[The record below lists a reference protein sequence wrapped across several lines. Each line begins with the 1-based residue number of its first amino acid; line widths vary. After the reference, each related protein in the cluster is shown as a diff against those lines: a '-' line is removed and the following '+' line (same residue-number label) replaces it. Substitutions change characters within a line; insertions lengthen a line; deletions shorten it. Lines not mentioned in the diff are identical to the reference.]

1 MSSRVS
7 DGDPPPGATATPPAG
22 SPAPG
27 SPRLLARSAPPPAPP
42 LIGLATSPPLD
53 ASFVV
58 EPSFDW
64 EAGAPP
70 SPALG
75 LASSSGEEAGV
86 PPASAPPAPPPAGL
100 PPCGAPL
107 SPDAPRPLLR
117 SVVVGDLGSLFGT
130 EELPVPQLG
139 KMPVARLDPVV
150 LEVSKRPRPPP
161 PPDRL
166 PPNFQPQV
174 LPLPADEV
182 EGDFQPQVLPRPAD
196 EVVGDELGWQEVR
209 NRRRPR
215 CSPPLPPPRGG
226 EDRALAFKRRV
237 RGRCFR
243 CLAPDH
249 RIAGC
254 HGKIRCLACHC
265 SGHRERDCWQRQV
278 ANQASPCSV
287 PLAAAPL
294 RPLDRSWVS
303 VAAPAAAHGGLP
315 PTSRHESASPTAT
328 QDVMQRSFLEGQVM
342 LMRAEM
348 RDLVVSQLEKM
359 AVSRPERME
368 PMQSLM
374 ERLGSLLERIEA
386 ALDRL
391 SMVPAVVQGTPAP
404 PPPLSG
410 IEAALDRISAAPLSG
425 IDFSC
430 RDGGLEL
437 FGCSPR
443 NATNP
448 ASLLALATT
457 PLVVSECVSPEVQA
471 MPNLQALAVETVVPL
486 SLQELMGFGAP
497 SSEERS
503 PEETVQIVV
512 GDPLEKASPFSAGEL
527 CHELA
532 GMTSGSPNVMQVGED
547 GQQFASVTQVD
558 KPPISLEEFLKNV
571 TCVLPSPLLGT
582 PPPVQMAAENATR
595 TARRSGRLDK
605 KKRSCNIPTAKRAEF
620 RLMEAF
626 GELPEMNKDE
636 VAESKVQTFQNM
648 CKKPLSS
655 QAMAAIHSLVGI
667 GGKGKMDFSDF
678 LGGSPLDNVSS

>member
-1 MSSRVS
+1 M
-7 DGDPPPGATATPPAG
+7 
-22 SPAPG
+22 
-27 SPRLLARSAPPPAPP
+27 L
-42 LIGLATSPPLD
+42 
-53 ASFVV
+53 F
-58 EPSFDW
+58 
-64 EAGAPP
+64 
-70 SPALG
+70 
-75 LASSSGEEAGV
+75 
-86 PPASAPPAPPPAGL
+86 
-100 PPCGAPL
+100 
-107 SPDAPRPLLR
+107 R
-117 SVVVGDLGSLFGT
+117 SV
-130 EELPVPQLG
+130 E
-139 KMPVARLDPVV
+139 
-150 LEVSKRPRPPP
+150 
-161 PPDRL
+161 
-166 PPNFQPQV
+166 
-174 LPLPADEV
+174 
-182 EGDFQPQVLPRPAD
+182 
-196 EVVGDELGWQEVR
+196 
-209 NRRRPR
+209 
-215 CSPPLPPPRGG
+215 
-226 EDRALAFKRRV
+226 
-237 RGRCFR
+237 
-243 CLAPDH
+243 
-249 RIAGC
+249 
-254 HGKIRCLACHC
+254 
-265 SGHRERDCWQRQV
+265 
-278 ANQASPCSV
+278 
-287 PLAAAPL
+287 
-294 RPLDRSWVS
+294 
-303 VAAPAAAHGGLP
+303 
-315 PTSRHESASPTAT
+315 
-328 QDVMQRSFLEGQVM
+328 
-342 LMRAEM
+342 
-348 RDLVVSQLEKM
+348 SQLEKM

-636 VAESKVQTFQNM
+636 VAESKVQAFQNM